1 MGEADQPTSV
11 RQIMRPS
18 PTVSTDDS
26 VATVARLMA
35 EHRLSGLPV
44 ADRGQLVGIITEAD
58 LITREATPDMPTMVP
73 YFDAVFVA
81 DAGADFGEE
90 VRRIVA
96 TTAGQLMTSPVMSLR
111 DTATL
116 TQVATFFVDR
126 DVNQAPV
133 VDARG
138 ELVGFVS
145 RSDLIPV
152 IAKLEAIE

>member
-1 MGEADQPTSV
+1 MTDADRTVSV
-11 RQIMRPS
+11 RQIMRACPA
-18 PTVSTDDS
+18 VSVDDS

-44 ADRGQLVGIITEAD
+44 FEEERLVGIVTEAD

-90 VRRIVA
+90 IRRIVA

-116 TQVATFFVDR
+116 TDVATFFLDR

-133 VDARG
+133 VDASG
-138 ELVGFVS
+138 ELIGCVA
-145 RSDLIPV
+145 RADLIPV
-152 IAKLEAIE
+152 IAKLEALD

>member
-1 MGEADQPTSV
+1 MSDGEQPVSV
-11 RQIMRPS
+11 RQIMRPC
-18 PTVSTDDS
+18 PTVSPDDS

-35 EHRLSGLPV
+35 DHRLSGLPV
-44 ADRGQLVGIITEAD
+44 VDRGELVGIITEAD
-58 LITREATPDMPTMVP
+58 LITREATPDMPTLVP

-96 TTAGQLMTSPVMSLR
+96 TTAGQLMTSPVLSLR

-116 TQVATFFVDR
+116 TQVATFFLDR

-138 ELVGFVS
+138 ELVGIVS

-152 IAKLEAIE
+152 IAKLEALG

>member
-1 MGEADQPTSV
+1 MTDTDRTVSV
-11 RQIMRPS
+11 RQIMRPC
-18 PTVSTDDS
+18 PTVSVDDS

-44 ADRGQLVGIITEAD
+44 FEDDRLVGIITEAD
-58 LITREATPDMPTMVP
+58 LITREATPDLPTIVP

-90 VRRIVA
+90 IRRIVA
-96 TTAGQLMTSPVMSLR
+96 TTAGQLMTSPVFSLR

-116 TQVATFFVDR
+116 TDVATFFLDR

-133 VDARG
+133 VDASG
-138 ELVGFVS
+138 ELIGFVS
-145 RSDLIPV
+145 RTDLIPV
-152 IAKLEAIE
+152 IAKLEALD

>member
-1 MGEADQPTSV
+1 MSDADRTVTV
-11 RQIMRPS
+11 RQIMRGC
-18 PTVSTDDS
+18 PTAAPDDS

-35 EHRLSGLPV
+35 EHRLTGLPV
-44 ADRGQLVGIITEAD
+44 LENGRLVGIITEAD
-58 LITREATPDMPTMVP
+58 LITREATPDLPTMVP

-90 VRRIVA
+90 LRRIVA
-96 TTAGQLMTSPVMSLR
+96 TTAGHLMTSPVLSLR

-116 TQVATFFVDR
+116 SDVATFFIDR

-133 VDARG
+133 VDAG
-138 ELVGFVS
+138 GALVGFVS

-152 IAKLEAIE
+152 IAKLEAME

>member
-1 MGEADQPTSV
+1 MTDADRAVSV
-11 RQIMRPS
+11 RQIMRECPA
-18 PTVSTDDS
+18 VSVDDS

-44 ADRGQLVGIITEAD
+44 LEQGRLVGIVTEAD

-90 VRRIVA
+90 LRRIVA
-96 TTAGQLMTSPVMSLR
+96 TTAGQLMTSPVLSLR
-111 DTATL
+111 DSATL
-116 TQVATFFVDR
+116 TDVATFFVDR

-133 VDARG
+133 VDANG

-152 IAKLEAIE
+152 IAKLEALD

>member
-1 MGEADQPTSV
+1 MSESEPTVSV
-11 RQIMRPS
+11 RQIMRECPNVA
-18 PTVSTDDS
+18 PDDS

-35 EHRLSGLPV
+35 EHRITGLPV
-44 ADRGQLVGIITEAD
+44 MERGKLIGIITEAD

-81 DAGADFGEE
+81 DAGTDFGEE

-96 TTAGQLMTSPVMSLR
+96 TTAGQLMTSPVLSLR

-116 TQVATFFVDR
+116 TQVATFFLDR

-133 VDARG
+133 VDAG
-138 ELVGFVS
+138 GALVGFVS

-152 IAKLEAIE
+152 IAKLEAME